1 MSQVLTDETFKQLGE
16 RFEVGGYD
24 IGSDESMSVRWHQF
38 VHNYEVRRMTKQP
51 NLTAIIQ

>member
-24 IGSDESMSVRWHQF
+24 FGSDESKSVRWQQF
-38 VHNYEVRRMTKQP
+38 VRNDEVRRMTKQP